1 MTINGKN
8 DINSVLL
15 SGIEILS
22 NNKSIS
28 SPRLDAEILLCH
40 LLNLERIDL
49 VLKKDTLLSDENVN
63 QFLKLI
69 KRRLKNEPVSYITGE
84 KEFMSLP
91 FRVLPGVLIP
101 RPETELLAERLV
113 EEYKNDSAPQILDL
127 CTGSGAI
134 AISIAYY
141 LKNALV
147 TAVDKFDVCV
157 KTARENAQNIGVEKR
172 VEVIKADVFEK
183 LPLVKTFDCIVS
195 NPPYIE
201 EKVLSTLPSDVKN
214 HEPMY
219 ALDGGTDGL
228 DFYRRIIAVSEML
241 LKPNGLLA
249 FEIGYDQ
256 GKSVSN
262 LIKENGKFDEI
273 KVLKDYAGQ
282 DRIVTAYKKGT
293 NT

>member
-15 SGIEILS
+15 SGIKMLSENENILT
-22 NNKSIS
+22 
-28 SPRLDAEILLCH
+28 PRLDAEILLCH
-40 LLNLERIDL
+40 LLKMERIDL

-84 KEFMSLP
+84 KEFMSLS

-101 RPETELLAERLV
+101 RPETELLVERIV
-113 EEYKNDSAPQILDL
+113 EEYKNNSAPQILDL

-134 AISIAYY
+134 AISTAYY

-219 ALDGGTDGL
+219 ALDGGLDGL

-256 GKSVSN
+256 GKSVSS
-262 LIKENGKFDEI
+262 LIKENGTFDEI